1 MPIGATREDVHE
13 LRAELRDEMR
23 AEHANMSTRIR
34 IVMRATLTSML
45 MGFGGLLFAIY
56 SLLRHG

>member
-1 MPIGATREDVHE
+1 MPIVATREDVHE

-23 AEHANMSTRIR
+23 ARRHEHPNTHIDVRDLSTH
-34 IVMRATLTSML
+34 VH
-45 MGFGGLLFAIY
+45 GFRGLRFAIY